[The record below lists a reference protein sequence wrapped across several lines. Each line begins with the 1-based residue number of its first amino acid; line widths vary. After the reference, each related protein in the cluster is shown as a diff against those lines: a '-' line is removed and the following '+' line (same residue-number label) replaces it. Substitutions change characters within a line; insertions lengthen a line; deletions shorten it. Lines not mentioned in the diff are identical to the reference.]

1 MRNTNGVLD
10 VQVVNEN
17 NTYTPDVST
26 WYDSINGSFYKED
39 PVNGTDI
46 TDSMGDVQIKF
57 MVPEGYI
64 AVLEASL
71 TVDDWG
77 RLDIVSAGESGE
89 NHLHLGMMKNV
100 DDVPGPRG
108 GHALWSKHGNVALP
122 PGEYI
127 IYVYHENAT
136 YVDAYAD
143 KAKYNISQ
151 CDFSI
156 TARKFRGAC
165 LLNWPADP
173 VPLGTPITWYELNT
187 RPSDRQTRRW
197 NTGIISSISP
207 AAFKQMA
214 KIIYCEAAP
223 AGQYTQQEMRGIA
236 SVMLNRMGNSESQS
250 YRSGSVVQDIT
261 TEFSDSKNWESIA
274 GPLYQKLQ
282 NTEGY
287 DSKGESC
294 QKLQD
299 AISALHY
306 VLQNGAIFI
315 WDSFVGKGFMDT
327 THPENYLIHG
337 GTAFRI
343 NQVYYQDSRTK
354 PANWDTMDIDKN
366 SPLAAKATE
375 NDTVS

>member
-1 MRNTNGVLD
+1 MSNTNGVLD

-143 KAKYNISQ
+143 KAKYNISK
-151 CDFSI
+151 CEFAI
-156 TARKFRGAC
+156 NATKERFVV
-165 LLNWPADP
+165 WPTSP
-173 VPLGTPITWYELNT
+173 VVLSNPITWYYAIQDSSAKLYKF
-187 RPSDRQTRRW
+187 
-197 NTGIISSISP
+197 NTGTISELSAEEFGEMARVIFAEASNEYEDMKAI
-207 AAFKQMA
+207 AA
-214 KIIYCEAAP
+214 
-223 AGQYTQQEMRGIA
+223 
-236 SVMLNRMGNSESQS
+236 VMLNRLGNSPSMPFRNPVLSILDEINASRKTTTNNNPKKYWVGVNNAQYKS
-250 YRSGSVVQDIT
+250 VQGENYMNIDPPSKDKLIKSIDALHEIIRSGTANYPYTYYNQQAEPGDVKIGVHYFKTIKQYHTCTDLSQL
-261 TEFSDSKNWESIA
+261 K
-274 GPLYQKLQ
+274 
-282 NTEGY
+282 
-287 DSKGESC
+287 DSKG
-294 QKLQD
+294 
-299 AISALHY
+299 
-306 VLQNGAIFI
+306 VLQE
-315 WDSFVGKGFMDT
+315 WDKL
-327 THPENYLIHG
+327 PI
-337 GTAFRI
+337 A
-343 NQVYYQDSRTK
+343 
-354 PANWDTMDIDKN
+354 PN
-366 SPLAAKATE
+366 SPLEKSQE
-375 NDTVS
+375 